1 MTLLL
6 IVAVAWA
13 APVVG
18 VPPAAAVSTAEVGA
32 RGPVFPRPDA
42 DDALEWVHGEPV
54 DLTQGAVV
62 VEVWSTWCGACREA
76 WPALDALQRAH
87 PDVVIVAL
95 SDEPAAKV
103 ERFLAAEGAPSFRVA
118 VDGTGALVQ
127 DLIFGG
133 FGGRGLPSAYVVRDG
148 AVVWG
153 GPPEALAAQ
162 LGDVTAV
169 VHGRVPR

>member
-1 MTLLL
+1 MYPLL
-6 IVAVAWA
+6 IAAVALA
-13 APVVG
+13 APAVEVLP
-18 VPPAAAVSTAEVGA
+18 VAAVSAADVGA
-32 RGPVFPRPDA
+32 RGPVFPRGGPEA
-42 DDALEWVHGEPV
+42 DDALEWVHGEPA

-76 WPALDALQRAH
+76 WPALDALQREH
-87 PDVVIVAL
+87 PTVVIVAL
-95 SDEPAAKV
+95 SDGPVAKV

-148 AVVWG
+148 TVVWG

-162 LGDVTAV
+162 LGSD
-169 VHGRVPR
+169 GGG